1 MELEILNTLNEIKSL
16 IKTNKTIKWLDM
28 KEASR
33 QTSLSVST
41 IRRAMISGDLKYS
54 DVTGKILFKVED
66 ISSWLNG

>member
-16 IKTNKTIKWLDM
+16 IKTNTTIKWLDM

-33 QTSLSVST
+33 QTSLSIST
-41 IRRAMISGDLKYS
+41 LRRAMLSGDLKYS
-54 DVTGKILFKVED
+54 NVTGKILFKVED

>member
-41 IRRAMISGDLKYS
+41 LRRAMISGDLKYS